1 MRYFLSL
8 FFSLFKGIP
17 EIKTILSGFIM
28 YGYLGKWTFIIKS
41 IGMIFATSAGL
52 IVGKEGPFVH
62 ISCCCGNLFSSK
74 KIFFSFCF
82 VIFDTI
88 SELFPKYGNN
98 EARKREILSAAAA
111 TGVSVAFGAPIG
123 GILFSLEEISYY
135 FPYKTLWR
143 TFLCCM
149 VGALVVRIIN
159 PYGNGHEIQFP
170 VEYNVPWATFEVI
183 PFIGLGILGGLWG
196 TLFIKTNIR
205 WLKYKKTSRIG
216 QYPRAEVIILTLI
229 TAFICYPNHYLR
241 LTMPELIRRLVG
253 QCHIDDH
260 MDLWYVY

>member
-1 MRYFLSL
+1 
-8 FFSLFKGIP
+8 
-17 EIKTILSGFIM
+17 M
-28 YGYLGKWTFIIKS
+28 YGYLGKWTFFIKS

-74 KIFFSFCF
+74 INNFFIFSKDEL
-82 VIFDTI
+82 INL
-88 SELFPKYGNN
+88 ELFPKYGNN

-143 TFLCCM
+143 TFFCCM
-149 VGALVVRIIN
+149 IGALVVRTIN

-170 VEYNVPWATFEVI
+170 VEYNVQWATFEVI
-183 PFIGLGILGGLWG
+183 PFIGLGALGGLWG

-205 WLKYKKTSRIG
+205 WLKYKKTTRIG
-216 QYPRAEVIILTLI
+216 QYPRAEVIVLTLI
-229 TAFICYPNHYLR
+229 TAIVCYPNNYLR

-253 QCHIDDH
+253 QCHVDDH
-260 MDLWYVY
+260 MDLW

>member
-1 MRYFLSL
+1 
-8 FFSLFKGIP
+8 
-17 EIKTILSGFIM
+17 M
-28 YGYLGKWTFIIKS
+28 YGYLGKWTFFIKS

-74 KIFFSFCF
+74 INNFFIFSKDEL
-82 VIFDTI
+82 INL
-88 SELFPKYGNN
+88 ELFPKYGNN

-143 TFLCCM
+143 TFFCCM
-149 VGALVVRIIN
+149 IGALVVRTIN

-170 VEYNVPWATFEVI
+170 VEYNVQWATFEVI
-183 PFIGLGILGGLWG
+183 PFIGLGALGGLWAK
-196 TLFIKTNIR
+196 LFIKTNIR
-205 WLKYKKTSRIG
+205 WLKYKKTTRIG
-216 QYPRAEVIILTLI
+216 QYPRAEVIVLTLI
-229 TAFICYPNHYLR
+229 TAIVCYPNNYLR

-253 QCHIDDH
+253 QCHVDDH
-260 MDLWYVY
+260 MDLW

>member
-1 MRYFLSL
+1 MNLLLSKEYIY
-8 FFSLFKGIP
+8 SI
-17 EIKTILSGFIM
+17 IL
-28 YGYLGKWTFIIKS
+28 
-41 IGMIFATSAGL
+41 
-52 IVGKEGPFVH
+52 
-62 ISCCCGNLFSSK
+62 
-74 KIFFSFCF
+74 
-82 VIFDTI
+82 
-88 SELFPKYGNN
+88 ELFPKYGHN

-143 TFLCCM
+143 TFFCCM
-149 VGALVVRIIN
+149 IGAFVVRTIN

-183 PFIGLGILGGLWG
+183 PFIGLGALGGLWG

-229 TAFICYPNHYLR
+229 TAIICYPNQYLR

-253 QCHIDDH
+253 QCHVDDH
-260 MDLWYVY
+260 MDLW